1 MQTKTKKL
9 IVSLSSLVL
18 SGFLLNHYMTVG
30 AEETTTNTI
39 QQSQKEVQ
47 YQQRDT
53 KNLVENGDFGQTED
67 GSSPWTGSKAQGW
80 SAWVD
85 QKNSSADASTRVIEA
100 KDGAIT
106 ISSPEKLRAAVHRMV
121 PIEAKKKYKL
131 RFKIKTDNKVGIA
144 KVRIIEESGK
154 DKRLWNSATTSGT
167 KDWQTIEADYSP
179 TLDVDKIKL
188 ELFYETGTGTVSFK
202 DIELVEVADQLSED
216 SQTDKQLEEKID
228 LPIGKKHV
236 FSLADYTY
244 KVENPDVASV
254 KNGILE
260 PLKEGTTNVIV
271 SKDGK
276 EVKKIPL
283 KILASV
289 KDAYTARLDD
299 WNGIIAGNQ
308 YYDSKNEQMAKLN
321 QELEGKVADSLS
333 SISSQADRTYLWEKF
348 SNYKM
353 SANLTATYRKLEEM
367 AKQVTNPSSRYYQ
380 DETVV
385 RTVRDSMEWM
395 HKHVYN
401 REKSIVGNWWDYE
414 IGTPR
419 AINNT
424 LSLMKEYFS
433 DEEIKKYTDV
443 IEKICTRSRTFPK
456 DD

>member
-67 GSSPWTGSKAQGW
+67 GSSSWTGSKAQGW

-106 ISSPEKLRAAVHRMV
+106 ISSHEKLRAALHRMV
-121 PIEAKKKYKL
+121 PIEVKKKYKL

-202 DIELVEVADQLSED
+202 DIELVEVAAQLSED

-260 PLKEGTTNVIV
+260 PLKGGTTNVIV

-276 EVKKIPL
+276 EVK
-283 KILASV
+283 
-289 KDAYTARLDD
+289 R
-299 WNGIIAGNQ
+299 
-308 YYDSKNEQMAKLN
+308 
-321 QELEGKVADSLS
+321 
-333 SISSQADRTYLWEKF
+333 RF
-348 SNYKM
+348 
-353 SANLTATYRKLEEM
+353 
-367 AKQVTNPSSRYYQ
+367 
-380 DETVV
+380 
-385 RTVRDSMEWM
+385 
-395 HKHVYN
+395 
-401 REKSIVGNWWDYE
+401 
-414 IGTPR
+414 
-419 AINNT
+419 
-424 LSLMKEYFS
+424 
-433 DEEIKKYTDV
+433 
-443 IEKICTRSRTFPK
+443 
-456 DD
+456 